1 MIHKKLLSLLVLL
14 MTAASGAWADYTVTW
29 RGNTLKGIAVNKAYA
44 IPISAPSET
53 TVKGITLTA
62 NVGFF
67 FYKSTGAN
75 PSVNLT
81 SGAPDGLVFSAET
94 NIKSIEFTFNESGCF
109 NGTVAATPGTGGYT
123 LTTPAKSFGIPRNDW
138 AYDITKVVFT
148 LEGEDPNPNEVDL
161 DFNNA
166 MTEAEFEMPANDV
179 TVDYELV
186 RDMSVSVSAAM
197 ANRVRIQEVENKFQ
211 PVVAT
216 QINPEVK
223 DNLNTQSPVTM
234 TVTTDYSLQLQKKDE
249 NDVWTD
255 VTDLSVGTFR
265 YMVTG
270 TGLYDGIAYT
280 NEFQLFEGYSV
291 EVPAGEYATFYAEDK
306 VKIDESTTGG
316 QLYTITSVNV
326 TDAKATATELTVAA
340 AQTPLLVYNSGS
352 EKKTFLL
359 IPTDDAATSVT
370 AASQFVGTL
379 EATTIAASTS
389 TLNNYAFNGKQF
401 VWVKNAISVGA
412 NKCWLQI
419 GTVPAGTRSIS
430 IVFGDGTTGI
440 ESIDNGQL
448 TIDNW
453 YDLNGRK
460 LQGMPT
466 KKGLYIMNGKKVVV
480 K

>member
-67 FYKSTGAN
+67 FYRSTGAN

-179 TVDYELV
+179 TVNYELV

-211 PVVAT
+211 P
-216 QINPEVK
+216 
-223 DNLNTQSPVTM
+223 SPVTM
-234 TVTTDYSLQLQKKDE
+234 TVTTDYSLQLQKKGANDE
-249 NDVWTD
+249 WTD

-265 YMVTG
+265 YMVVG
-270 TGLYDGIAYT
+270 NGLYDGIAYT

-326 TDAKATATELTVAA
+326 TDAKATASELTVAA

-352 EKKTFLL
+352 VKKTFLL

-370 AASQFVGTL
+370 AASQFKGTTT
-379 EATTIAASTS
+379 ATTIAASTS

-401 VWVKNAISVGA
+401 VWVKNALSVAA
-412 NKCWLQI
+412 NKCWLEI

-440 ESIDNGQL
+440 EAIDNGQL

-453 YDLNGRK
+453 YDLNGRR
-460 LQGMPT
+460 LQGKPT
-466 KKGLYIMNGKKVVV
+466 KKGVYIQNGKKVVV

>member
-1 MIHKKLLSLLVLL
+1 
-14 MTAASGAWADYTVTW
+14 
-29 RGNTLKGIAVNKAYA
+29 
-44 IPISAPSET
+44 
-53 TVKGITLTA
+53 
-62 NVGFF
+62 
-67 FYKSTGAN
+67 
-75 PSVNLT
+75 
-81 SGAPDGLVFSAET
+81 
-94 NIKSIEFTFNESGCF
+94 
-109 NGTVAATPGTGGYT
+109 
-123 LTTPAKSFGIPRNDW
+123 
-138 AYDITKVVFT
+138 
-148 LEGEDPNPNEVDL
+148 
-161 DFNNA
+161 
-166 MTEAEFEMPANDV
+166 
-179 TVDYELV
+179 
-186 RDMSVSVSAAM
+186 MSVSISAAM
-197 ANRVRIQEVENKFQ
+197 ADRVRIQEVENKFQ
-211 PVVAT
+211 PVVET

-234 TVTTDYSLQLQKKDE
+234 TVTTDYSLQLQKKGE

-265 YMVTG
+265 YMVIG
-270 TGLYDGIAYT
+270 NGLYDGIAYT

-340 AQTPLLVYNSGS
+340 AQTPLLVYNTGS

-359 IPTDDAATSVT
+359 IPTEDAATSVT
-370 AASQFVGTL
+370 AASQFKGTTT
-379 EATTIAASTS
+379 ATTIAASTS

-401 VWVKNAISVGA
+401 VWVKNAIAIGA
-412 NKCWLQI
+412 NKCWLEI

-440 ESIDNGQL
+440 EAIDNGQL

-453 YDLNGRK
+453 YDLNGRR
-460 LQGMPT
+460 LQGKPT
-466 KKGLYIMNGKKVVV
+466 KKGVYIQNGKKVVV

>member
-14 MTAASGAWADYTVTW
+14 MTAASGAWADIVKVMEITSDLTGTWPSDYVNIKATELPGFVPVSLDEAKAMAGSLPTSGTVYLFYAFDGGKTCYAVFQGGSYQRNGAANQTHSQVIMTVASAAKVYYTYDPD
-29 RGNTLKGIAVNKAYA
+29 AVAVSTNDAEG
-44 IPISAPSET
+44 ET
-53 TVKGITLTA
+53 T
-62 NVGFF
+62 F
-67 FYKSTGAN
+67 
-75 PSVNLT
+75 
-81 SGAPDGLVFSAET
+81 
-94 NIKSIEFTFNESGCF
+94 
-109 NGTVAATPGTGGYT
+109 
-123 LTTPAKSFGIPRNDW
+123 
-138 AYDITKVVFT
+138 
-148 LEGEDPNPNEVDL
+148 
-161 DFNNA
+161 
-166 MTEAEFEMPANDV
+166 TEAEFFMPGSNV

-265 YMVTG
+265 YMVVG
-270 TGLYDGIAYT
+270 NGLYDGIAYT

-370 AASQFVGTL
+370 AASQFKGTTT
-379 EATTIAASTS
+379 ATTIAASTS
-389 TLNNYAFNGKQF
+389 TQNNYAFNGKQF
-401 VWVKNAISVGA
+401 VWVKNALSVAA
-412 NKCWLQI
+412 NKCWLEI

-440 ESIDNGQL
+440 EAIDNGQL

-453 YDLNGRK
+453 YDLNGRR
-460 LQGMPT
+460 LQGKPT
-466 KKGLYIMNGKKVVV
+466 KKGVYIQNGKKVVV